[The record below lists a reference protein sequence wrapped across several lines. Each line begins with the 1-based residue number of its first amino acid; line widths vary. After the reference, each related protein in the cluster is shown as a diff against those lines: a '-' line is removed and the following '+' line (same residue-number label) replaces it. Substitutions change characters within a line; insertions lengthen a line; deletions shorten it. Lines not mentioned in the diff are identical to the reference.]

1 MKRIMTLLIVLIMFV
16 ATGCSNKQEP
26 VSPDELCLVKVETE
40 GIGQIATAQGEEELV
55 FDDEF
60 PVTSSYMNV
69 VAGTQVKMAARQNN
83 QDWMFVKWKKDDADF
98 STEAEITVTV
108 DEPVSYLAVFALS
121 NGYDGH
127 TASTIEEAKTIGDIL
142 GLPSFGYSAV
152 EGSYIAAFELNG
164 TVYRAVA
171 DLSKEQFDSIMN
183 LQFDDPD
190 HDRKLNE
197 IVAPLE
203 IRQIDNVSEK
213 IPDQSELDKYIGKS
227 GADLLD
233 EGWTCTYYNLDNTEF
248 GMDHGWYSYIVT
260 FDGKIEY
267 KEDLDVEEAI
277 RDLKVLSVTYEGVSN
292 AVTDPAE

>member
-69 VAGTQVKMAARQNN
+69 VAGTQVKMAVRQNN

-121 NGYDGH
+121 NGYDGS

-213 IPDQSELDKYIGKS
+213 IPDQSELDKYRQ
-227 GADLLD
+227 
-233 EGWTCTYYNLDNTEF
+233 ERC
-248 GMDHGWYSYIVT
+248 
-260 FDGKIEY
+260 
-267 KEDLDVEEAI
+267 
-277 RDLKVLSVTYEGVSN
+277 
-292 AVTDPAE
+292 